1 MLLSAGLSED
11 SSDGRRKGGNS
22 MKKLMNNA
30 EDFIPEMLEGLY
42 AAHSDQITAAE
53 GKPTCLVSTKKKENK
68 VALVTGGGSG
78 HLPLFLGYV
87 GEGML
92 DGCAIGGIFQSP
104 SADDMLTV
112 TKNVEAGKGVLYI
125 LGNYNG
131 DKYNF
136 KMAGEMADM
145 EYDIVTDSVIAG
157 DDVASGPVPE
167 PGEVG
172 IRRGVA
178 GIFFVYKC
186 AGAAADEGMD
196 LPAVKAIAERAAHN
210 VRTMGVA
217 LSPCTVPRVGKPSF
231 TIADD
236 EMELG
241 MGIHGEPGIKRC
253 KLMNADDTVSEMMG
267 KILPDLPFQS
277 GDEVAVLVNGLGAT
291 PLEEQYLV
299 YGIVAKHLK
308 EAGLRV
314 HRTYVGEF
322 ATSLEMAG
330 LSISVFKLDDELKR
344 LLDKRADTPF
354 FKQF

>member
-1 MLLSAGLSED
+1 
-11 SSDGRRKGGNS
+11 
-22 MKKLMNNA
+22 MKKLINQPEN
-30 EDFIPEMLEGLY
+30 FIPEMLQGLY
-42 AAHSDQITAAE
+42 AAHPDYIAPAE
-53 GKPTCLVSTKKKENK
+53 EKQNCLISCHKKTDK

-87 GEGML
+87 GDGML
-92 DGCAIGGIFQSP
+92 DGCAVGGVFQSP

-112 TKNVEAGKGVLYI
+112 TRAVDAGKGVLYI

-145 EYDIVTDSVIAG
+145 EYDIETMSVIAG
-157 DDVASGPVPE
+157 DDVASGPAAPE
-167 PGEVG
+167 GEVG

-186 AGAAADEGMD
+186 AGAAAEAG
-196 LPAVKAIAERAAHN
+196 LSLAEVKRVAEKTAKS

-217 LSPCTVPRVGKPSF
+217 LSSCTVPRVGKPSF

-236 EMELG
+236 EMEIG
-241 MGIHGEPGIKRC
+241 MGIHGEPGIRRC
-253 KLMNADDTVSEMMG
+253 KLMPADEVVEELMG
-267 KILPDLPFQS
+267 KILEDLPFQK

-299 YGIVAKHLK
+299 YGKVRKILDA
-308 EAGLRV
+308 AGIHV
-314 HRTYVGEF
+314 YRTYVGEY

-330 LSISVFKLDDELKR
+330 LSISVCKLDDELR
-344 LLDKRADTPF
+344 TLLDRPANTPF
-354 FKQF
+354 FKQFGKDKRNGCS